1 MPIWTFDLPDDVQ
14 PNLVLDLST
23 LSVVTAPGV
32 SSTITVEADEILEPL
47 LDVTADGAKV
57 SIRQIALVGRE
68 RFAGIWPWGPQTSRV
83 RVTVP
88 HGTRLDARLDAG
100 SISAEHSWE

>member
-47 LDVTADGAKV
+47 LDVTAMGPADISGSGHGA
-57 SIRQIALVGRE
+57 
-68 RFAGIWPWGPQTSRV
+68 
-83 RVTVP
+83 
-88 HGTRLDARLDAG
+88 ARYAPGCPPRCRIDQR
-100 SISAEHSWE
+100 